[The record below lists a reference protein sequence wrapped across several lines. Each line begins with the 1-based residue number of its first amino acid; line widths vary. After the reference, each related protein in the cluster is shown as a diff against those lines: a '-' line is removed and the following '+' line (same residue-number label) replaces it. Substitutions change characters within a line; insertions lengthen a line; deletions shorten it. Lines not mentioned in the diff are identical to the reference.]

1 MTSAALGGAMSN
13 PLRPVILTAAKSN
26 AVRRLVTVAPPTRR
40 IVDRFVAGTTRA
52 DAMTVATQLLGS
64 GRGVSI
70 DHLGE
75 NTLDVGHAR
84 IVVGEYCD
92 LLADLGTLGELT
104 PETFTG
110 SPAVEV
116 SVKLTALGLSL
127 GTDGSKIAL
136 DHAREICAAAQ
147 EAGAWVSI
155 DAEDHTVTDDTLAI
169 VRDLRADF
177 PDVGAVVQA
186 YLRRTEGDCREL
198 AGPRSRVRLCK
209 GAYDEPESVAYR
221 DRAEVDAS
229 YLRCLQILMAGDGYP
244 MVASHDPAFV
254 TAVDPLA
261 AVEGRGRGEFEH
273 QMLFGIR
280 DNEQQRLADAG
291 RRVRVYVPY
300 GSQWYGYLMR
310 RLAERPSNLRFFV
323 RSLLSR
329 D

>member
-1 MTSAALGGAMSN
+1 MSSPAVGRVLSN
-13 PLRPVILTAAKSN
+13 PLRPVILAAAKSN
-26 AVRRLVTVAPPTRR
+26 AARRLVTGAPPTRR

-52 DAMTVATQLLGS
+52 DVLSVAARLLGS
-64 GRGVSI
+64 GRAVSI

-75 NTLDVGHAR
+75 NTLDIGQAR
-84 IVVGEYCD
+84 ATVAEYRE
-92 LLADLGTLGELT
+92 LLADLGTLGDIT
-104 PETFTG
+104 PDTFTG
-110 SPAVEV
+110 TPAVEV
-116 SVKLTALGLSL
+116 SVKPTALGLSL
-127 GTDGSKIAL
+127 GPDGPKVAL
-136 DHAREICAAAQ
+136 DHAREICAAA
-147 EAGAWVSI
+147 EDTGAWVSI
-155 DAEDHTVTDDTLAI
+155 DAEDHTVTDDTLGI

-209 GAYDEPESVAYR
+209 GAYDEPVSVAYR

-229 YLRCLQILMAGDGYP
+229 YLRCLRILMAGDGYP
-244 MVASHDPAFV
+244 MVASHDPTFV

-261 AVEGRGRGEFEH
+261 AYAGRGRTGFEH

-280 DNEQQRLADAG
+280 DGEQHRLATAG

-310 RLAERPSNLRFFV
+310 RLAERPSNLRFFLQ
-323 RSLLSR
+323 SLVSR

>member
-1 MTSAALGGAMSN
+1 MTGLGDALSN
-13 PLRPVILTAAKSN
+13 PLRPVILTAAKSD
-26 AVRRLVTVAPPTRR
+26 AVRRVVTAAPPTRR
-40 IVDRFVAGTTRA
+40 IVDRFVAGNTRA
-52 DAMTVATQLLGS
+52 DAVTVAAHLLGS
-64 GRGVSI
+64 GRGVSV

-75 NTLDVGHAR
+75 NTLDVGQAR
-84 IVVGEYCD
+84 AIVEEYRD
-92 LLADLGTLGELT
+92 LLTDLGKLEELT
-104 PETFTG
+104 PETFG
-110 SPAVEV
+110 GAPAVEV

-127 GTDGSKIAL
+127 GSDGSKIAL

-147 EAGAWVSI
+147 NVGAWVSI

-169 VRDLRADF
+169 VRELRIDF

-198 AGPRSRVRLCK
+198 SGPWSRVRLCK

-229 YLRCLQILMAGDGYP
+229 YLRCLQILMGGDGYP
-244 MVASHDPAFV
+244 MVASHDPAVV

-261 AVEGRGRGEFEH
+261 AVAGRGRGDFEH

-280 DNEQQRLADAG
+280 DGEQVRLAGAG

-310 RLAERPSNLRFFV
+310 RLAERPANLRFFLQ
-323 RSLLSR
+323 SLLRR